1 MKRHLI
7 AVGIALIALA
17 AWVGTASA
25 AAGDPP
31 PGADQA
37 LGQLAGTLQGA
48 PASGTAGQT
57 ASDVSLPTGYAY
69 GGTILAP
76 SPGSSAANQT
86 ATNTGTAD
94 ASNTSTTAQTATPT
108 QTGGSS
114 SCTAG
119 CGGAGQSQRQ
129 HHREGKN

>member
-31 PGADQA
+31 PPGANQL

-48 PASGTAGQT
+48 PATGTAGQT
-57 ASDVSLPTGYAY
+57 ASDASLPTGYGY
-69 GGTILAP
+69 GGKILAP
-76 SPGSSAANQT
+76 APGSSAANQT
-86 ATNTGTAD
+86 ATNTG
-94 ASNTSTTAQTATPT
+94 P
-108 QTGGSS
+108 
-114 SCTAG
+114 
-119 CGGAGQSQRQ
+119 SQA
-129 HHREGKN
+129 

>member
-25 AAGDPP
+25 AGDSQAG
-31 PGADQA
+31 ANQA

-48 PASGTAGQT
+48 PALGTAGQT
-57 ASDVSLPTGYAY
+57 ASNASLPTGYV
-69 GGTILAP
+69 GSPAP

-86 ATNTGTAD
+86 ATNSGY
-94 ASNTSTTAQTATPT
+94 
-108 QTGGSS
+108 
-114 SCTAG
+114 
-119 CGGAGQSQRQ
+119 R
-129 HHREGKN
+129 